1 VALMTKAGHAEMKTT
16 RTYLRLAGTVF
27 RDEAERLEA
36 RLLGVDAVESSTDL
50 SESDVTGRG

>member
-1 VALMTKAGHAEMKTT
+1 MTKAGHAEMKTT